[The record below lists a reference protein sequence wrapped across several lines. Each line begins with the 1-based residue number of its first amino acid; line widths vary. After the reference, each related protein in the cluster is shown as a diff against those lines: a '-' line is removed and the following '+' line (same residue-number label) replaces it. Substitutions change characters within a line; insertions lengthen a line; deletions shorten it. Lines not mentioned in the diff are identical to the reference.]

1 MKTVLFHR
9 EFLRFQG
16 GHLKVWQYF
25 NHVRSSPDHR
35 AVVRFTA
42 DSIWDETNPWQPV
55 RQEVLPWEEPVN
67 ADILFVAGRDWRWL
81 EPAHRA
87 ESPVPV
93 INMLQH
99 VLHASPEDP
108 LGRRRFLPNKAIR
121 ICTSSEIAKAI
132 NATGIVRGP
141 VFAIPAAIDLD
152 EIGLVPRP
160 PARDIDLLVLATK
173 QAPLGRH
180 LAARLEQPGR
190 VLDVVRREVHR
201 SDLLQRMARARVTLY
216 LPNRQEGFYIPAL
229 EGMALG
235 TVVVCPD
242 TIGNRSFCRDGH
254 NCFMPEYEDEAI
266 IAAVT
271 RALEEHDGLAAL
283 IEGGEE
289 TARAHDLMRERATFH
304 ELLSRV
310 DELWADA

>member
-25 NHVRSSPDHR
+25 NHARSAPGHR
-35 AVVRFTA
+35 AVVRFTE
-42 DSIWDETNPWQPV
+42 DSVWDETNPWHPV
-55 RQEVLPWEEPVN
+55 RQEVLPWEEPVD
-67 ADILFVAGRDWRWL
+67 ADVLFVAGRDWRWL

-87 ESPVPV
+87 ESPLPV

-99 VLHASPEDP
+99 VLHASPDDP

-132 NATGIVRGP
+132 TATGIVRGP
-141 VFAIPAAIDLD
+141 VFAIPNAIDLD
-152 EIGLVPRP
+152 EIRQVPRP
-160 PARDIDLLVLATK
+160 PARDIDLLLLATK

-180 LAARLEQPGR
+180 LAARFEQPGR

-216 LPNRQEGFYIPAL
+216 LPNRLEGFYIPAL

-235 TVVVCPD
+235 TLVVCPD
-242 TIGNRSFCRDGH
+242 TVGNRSFCRDGE
-254 NCFMPEYEDEAI
+254 NCFMPKYENEAI
-266 IAAVT
+266 IAAVN
-271 RALEEHDGLAAL
+271 RALEEHDGLGGL
-283 IEGGEE
+283 IEGGAE
-289 TARAHDLMRERATFH
+289 TARAHDLLRERSAFH
-304 ELLSRV
+304 YLLSRI